1 MMTKSLRFRLFL
13 SYLAVTLIILLTA
26 GVTLGLVWRGTQE
39 RIMRA
44 RLSTSVPLTVRLV
57 RSMLREGYSP
67 EEITQQMSD
76 AFTQRKSRML
86 LVQKG
91 RVIGDTGDG
100 QLIGRRIPLRPPE
113 SLRRAE
119 RPPSGAFRTN
129 DDGEYLYALGALPPP
144 HGSDAHAPILVVQI
158 APRRS
163 LGLPEGMMRPVL
175 WAVALALLVGLVFSW
190 LISRWIT
197 RPLTQI
203 AGAADEIAQGNL
215 DFQLQVSGPEEVE
228 HVARQFNNMAAEVR
242 AARQAQR
249 DFIAN
254 ISHDLK
260 TPLTAIQG
268 FSQALIEGVASD
280 PAGVERA
287 AAIIHDESLRMGRL
301 VDQLLYLAQLE
312 AGHVQMAQDRL
323 ELGDLVIEAVRRFQP
338 AARAK
343 DVSLTVDAEPG
354 LWIIGDEDRLMQVFT
369 NLLDNA
375 IRHTPEQGE
384 VVAQVKKA
392 ADETNMAVVT
402 ISDSGPGI
410 PPEDIPYVFDRF
422 YQVEKSRRR
431 GSSGLGLSI
440 VQEIVRGHNGRVG
453 VRSSPGQ
460 GATFWVML
468 PLVS

>member
-1 MMTKSLRFRLFL
+1 MTKSLRFRLFL
-13 SYLAVTLIILLTA
+13 SYFAVTLIILSTA
-26 GVTLGLVWRGTQE
+26 GLTLGLMWRGTQE

-57 RSMLREGYSP
+57 RSLLQEGYSP
-67 EEITQQMSD
+67 QEITQQMAD
-76 AFTQRKSRML
+76 AFSQRKSRVL

-91 RVIGDTGDG
+91 RVIGDTGG
-100 QLIGRRIPLRPPE
+100 GRLVGRRVPLRPPE
-113 SLRRAE
+113 SFRRPVE
-119 RPPSGAFRTN
+119 RPTSGVFRTK
-129 DDGEYLYALGALPPP
+129 DGQEYLYALGMLPAPP
-144 HGSDAHAPILVVQI
+144 GSDVRAPILVVQI

-163 LGLPEGMMRPVL
+163 LSLPEGMMQPLL
-175 WAVALALLVGLVFSW
+175 WAVALALLVGLAFSW

-203 AGAADEIAQGNL
+203 ASAADEIAQGNL
-215 DFQLQVSGPEEVE
+215 DFQLQVSGPREVE

-268 FSQALIEGVASD
+268 FSQALIEGVAAD

-312 AGHVQMAQDRL
+312 AGHVQMAQERL
-323 ELGDLVIEAVRRFQP
+323 ALGDLVLEAVRRFQP

-343 DVSLTVDAEPG
+343 DVSLTVDVEPD
-354 LWIIGDEDRLMQVFT
+354 LWIIGDADRLMQVFT

-384 VVAQVKKA
+384 VTVRARKA
-392 ADETNMAVVT
+392 TDEPEMAVVT
-402 ISDSGPGI
+402 VRDTGPGI
-410 PPEDIPYVFDRF
+410 PPEDIPHVFDRF
-422 YQVEKSRRR
+422 YQVEKARRR

-440 VQEIVRGHNGRVG
+440 VQEIVRGHGGRVG

-468 PLVS
+468 PLA